1 VSTVL
6 RIAITY
12 FQMVPLQRWLNLGGL
27 LLLALGAVLTY
38 FADTVDDAKGVFMA
52 CLFGVM
58 LIATVPALGGGIA
71 LRMAS
76 RPTIA
81 HLRPHGR
88 VKVLLG
94 TTLAMTLIVLLLC
107 VPTLAANG
115 VMMLRG
121 LAPSN
126 RFGEASAVL
135 LLVWPLGAMSWIILF
150 ATSRTMLG
158 ALAFPLVVMGA
169 MKLAFLLHSHPKL
182 TIILLVTLGPAAWL
196 AFSLWYL
203 RAGRIQQPQ
212 SPFSTPGNEHA
223 PFQWLFGGERSQNP
237 ATTPAVATFHYLL
250 GVSSYWIFLISGVWI
265 AVLFLLMQVILPRA
279 PDAREG
285 LLMMMLPFLTFNS
298 AVMGYTT
305 ARRARLLWLR
315 TGVDR
320 AGLYRV
326 AERLGLCASMIT
338 WGLVG
343 GAVLAYALAMNPDN
357 ARNILLFVASQGAAA
372 VCMFYGGFAL
382 VKDWSLLDKAITLIL
397 LVLFLLQITVL
408 GPRQMGSHV
417 QSWTLLLLIASVL
430 ALALRWYGQH
440 QWRLVDWRL
449 IRPARLDGRRST

>member
-1 VSTVL
+1 MSTVL
-6 RIAITY
+6 RIALTY
-12 FQMVPLQRWLNLGGL
+12 FQMVTLQRWLNLGGL
-27 LLLALGAVLTY
+27 LLLALGAVLVY

-76 RPTIA
+76 RPTIV

-88 VKVLLG
+88 VKILLG
-94 TTLAMTLIVLLLC
+94 TTLAMTLIVLLLTI
-107 VPTLAANG
+107 PTLVANS
-115 VMMLRG
+115 VMVLRD
-121 LAPSN
+121 LSPSN

-135 LLVWPLGAMSWIILF
+135 LLVWPLGAMSWIIMF

-169 MKLAFLLHSHPKL
+169 MKLAFLLQTHPKL
-182 TIILLVTLGPAAWL
+182 TIILLVTVGPAAWL
-196 AFSLWYL
+196 LFSLWYL
-203 RAGRIQQPQ
+203 RAGRIQQPLP
-212 SPFSTPGNEHA
+212 PFCTPGGEQA
-223 PFQWLFGGERSQNP
+223 PFQWLLGGERAQNP

-250 GVSSYWIFLISGVWI
+250 GVSSYWIFLMSGVWI
-265 AVLFLLMQVILPRA
+265 ALLFLLMQVIVPRA
-279 PDAREG
+279 GSTRDG
-285 LLMMMLPFLTFNS
+285 LLMSMLPFLTFNS

-315 TGVDR
+315 TGADR
-320 AGLYRV
+320 AGLYRL

-338 WGLVG
+338 WSLVA
-343 GAVLAYALAMNPDN
+343 GAVLAYALVMNPEN
-357 ARNILLFVASQGAAA
+357 ARSTSLFVAAQGAAA

-382 VKDWSLLDKAITLIL
+382 VKDWSVLDKAITLVL
-397 LVLFLLQITVL
+397 LVLFLVQLTVL
-408 GPRQMGSHV
+408 GPRQTGSPV
-417 QSWTLLLLIASVL
+417 QSWTWLLLIASVL